1 MISPSNLLRL
11 ICIQHLLWT
20 RCGAFSGS
28 FSKSIPLLWRTSSL
42 IVVFDLELYSC
53 SSASPQTR
61 QIFISEKTAGKRV
74 LRFNSLVRY
83 GTCACPRGF
92 YSRIQAGGSVAGF
105 VVTMVKPGIGAAQCA
120 AACRG
125 KEPNQTLNLRF
136 GMAVSTDTHNMLP
149 LRFTSEKQR
158 ITKKSYTDAIEVN
171 YILSIRCY
179 PYSLSIRV
187 ESFTHRKDPT
197 PFGTKFQRSFILLE
211 V

>member
-125 KEPNQTLNLRF
+125 KEPNQTLNLARSQTKHWTCDL
-136 GMAVSTDTHNMLP
+136 GWLSRLTHTICYHWGSL
-149 LRFTSEKQR
+149 LRSNE
-158 ITKKSYTDAIEVN
+158 
-171 YILSIRCY
+171 L
-179 PYSLSIRV
+179 
-187 ESFTHRKDPT
+187 
-197 PFGTKFQRSFILLE
+197 QRSHIQMQSR
-211 V
+211 